1 MGYGCPT
8 RESSPIAVAAEPMV
22 GGPGIGVL
30 GAGSV
35 GCFVGG
41 AWQAQGLPVTFIG
54 RPKLSQDIDRH
65 GLTLSDYSGWRAR
78 LSPGDVD
85 FRCGPEAL
93 DEADV
98 IIVAV
103 KSGDTEAAAREI
115 DRHGR
120 DGATVISLQNGISNV
135 EVLERGLRGRF
146 EVVRGMVGYNVVYLG
161 DGRFHKAVAG
171 DLWSERR
178 DATEAIAE
186 RVAQPAAL
194 KLSDDMIGL
203 AWGKLL
209 INMNN
214 AVNALSGRTLRGE
227 LQNRDYRR
235 VFAACIREGADLL
248 RRAEIAPAKVGP
260 LPPHLLARALELP
273 DWLFNTLFFRT
284 WKIDPKA
291 RSSMADDLANGRKTE
306 VDYLNGELVR
316 LAERLRMDAPVSRAI
331 VDLVHKAE
339 TGAPPLAPKA
349 LRKAALG
356 R

>member
-1 MGYGCPT
+1 M
-8 RESSPIAVAAEPMV
+8 A
-22 GGPGIGVL
+22 GGPKIVVL

-35 GCFVGG
+35 GSFVGG
-41 AWQAQGLPVTFIG
+41 AWQSAGFEVTFIG

-65 GLTLSDYSGWRAR
+65 GLTLSDYSGWHVR
-78 LSPGDVD
+78 LPPGGVD

-93 DEADV
+93 GEADV
-98 IIVAV
+98 ILVTV
-103 KSGDTEAAAREI
+103 KSGNTGEAGREI

-120 DGATVISLQNGISNV
+120 DGATVISFQNGISNV
-135 EVLERGLRGRF
+135 ETLEQGLCGRF

-171 DLWSERR
+171 NLWSERR

-186 RVAQPAAL
+186 RVGEPAEL

-227 LQNRDYRR
+227 LQNRDYRL
-235 VFAACIREGADLL
+235 VFAACIKEGVDIL
-248 RRAEIAPAKVGP
+248 RRAEIVPGKVGP

-273 DWLFNTLFFRT
+273 DWLFNNLFFRT

-291 RSSMADDLANGRKTE
+291 RSSMSDDLANRRKTE

-331 VDLVHKAE
+331 VELVHKAE
-339 TGAPPLAPKA
+339 GGAPPLAPKA
-349 LRKAALG
+349 LRRAALG

>member
-1 MGYGCPT
+1 M
-8 RESSPIAVAAEPMV
+8 A
-22 GGPGIGVL
+22 GGPQIAVL

-41 AWQAQGLPVTFIG
+41 AWQAAGLPVTFIG
-54 RPKLSQDIDRH
+54 RPRLSQDIDRY
-65 GLTLSDYSGWRAR
+65 GLTLTDFSGWRAH
-78 LSPGDVD
+78 LPPGDVD
-85 FRCGPEAL
+85 YRCGPEAL
-93 DEADV
+93 DDAD
-98 IIVAV
+98 IIVVAV
-103 KSGDTEAAAREI
+103 KSGGTEQAASEI

-120 DGATVISLQNGISNV
+120 DGATVVSFQNGISNI
-135 EVLERGLRGRF
+135 EVLERGLHGRF
-146 EVVRGMVGYNVVYLG
+146 EVVRGIVGFNVVYLG

-186 RVAQPAAL
+186 LVANPAAL
-194 KLSDDMIGL
+194 KLSDDMMGV

-209 INMNN
+209 INLNN
-214 AVNALSGRTLRGE
+214 AVNALSGRTLLGE
-227 LQNRDYRR
+227 LQKRDYRR
-235 VFAACIREGADLL
+235 VFAASIKEGLALL

-260 LPPHLLARALELP
+260 LPLNLLARVLESP
-273 DWLFNTLFFRT
+273 DWLFNSIFFRT

-291 RSSMADDLANGRKTE
+291 RSSMADDLAVGHKTE

-316 LAERLRMDAPVSRAI
+316 LAERLQMDAPVSRAI

-339 TGAPPLAPKA
+339 AGAPPLAPKA
-349 LRKAALG
+349 LRRAALG

>member
-1 MGYGCPT
+1 M
-8 RESSPIAVAAEPMV
+8 A
-22 GGPGIGVL
+22 GGPRIAIL

-41 AWQAQGLPVTFIG
+41 AWQGSGLPVTFIG
-54 RPKLSQDIDRH
+54 RPKLSHDVDRR
-65 GLTLSDYSGWRAR
+65 GLTLTDFSGWQAH
-78 LSPGDVD
+78 LPPGEVD
-85 FRCGPEAL
+85 YRCGPEAL
-93 DEADV
+93 ADAD
-98 IIVAV
+98 IIVVAV
-103 KSGDTEAAAREI
+103 KSGGTAEAASEI
-115 DRHGR
+115 DRDGR

-135 EVLERGLRGRF
+135 AVLERGLRGRF
-146 EVVRGMVGYNVVYLG
+146 VVVRGTVGFNVVYLG
-161 DGRFHKAVAG
+161 DGRFHKGVAG

-186 RVAQPAAL
+186 RVADPAAL
-194 KLSDDMIGL
+194 KLSDDMVGL

-214 AVNALSGRTLRGE
+214 AVNALSGRTLRTE

-235 VFAACIREGADLL
+235 IFAASIKEGLALL
-248 RRAEIAPAKVGP
+248 RRAEIEPAKVGP
-260 LPPHLLARALELP
+260 LPLNLLARVLESP
-273 DWLFNTLFFRT
+273 DWLFNSVFFRM
-284 WKIDPKA
+284 WKVDPKA

-331 VDLVHKAE
+331 ADLVHKAE
-339 TGAPPLAPKA
+339 AGAPPLAPKA
-349 LRKAALG
+349 LRRAALG

>member
-1 MGYGCPT
+1 M
-8 RESSPIAVAAEPMV
+8 S
-22 GGPGIGVL
+22 GGPRIAVL

-41 AWQAQGLPVTFIG
+41 AWQDAGFPITFIG

-65 GLTLSDYSGWRAR
+65 GLTVSDYSGWQVR
-78 LSPGDVD
+78 LPPGDVD

-93 DEADV
+93 DKADV
-98 IIVAV
+98 ILVTV
-103 KSGDTEAAAREI
+103 KSADTEAAALEI
-115 DRHGR
+115 DRHGC
-120 DGATVISLQNGISNV
+120 DGATVISFQNGITNV

-146 EVVRGMVGYNVVYLG
+146 EVVRGIVGYNVVYLG
-161 DGRFHKAVAG
+161 GGRFHKAVAG
-171 DLWSERR
+171 NLWSERR
-178 DATEAIAE
+178 DATEAIADWVSE
-186 RVAQPAAL
+186 PAAL

-235 VFAACIREGADLL
+235 VFAACMREGVELL
-248 RRAEIAPAKVGP
+248 RRAEIAPGKVGP

-291 RSSMADDLANGRKTE
+291 RSSMSDDLANGRKTE
-306 VDYLNGELVR
+306 VDYLTGELVR
-316 LAERLRMDAPVSRAI
+316 LAERLHMDAPVSCKI
-331 VDLVHKAE
+331 VELVHKAE
-339 TGAPPLAPKA
+339 AGAPPLAPKA
-349 LRKAALG
+349 LRKTALG